1 MRNLIKAITICGFVA
16 IAAPAFAQVSFNIRI
31 GPPPPRREVIV
42 AAPFPGAIWVP
53 GYYVFDYAV
62 NQYRW
67 VPGVWQRPPQPGVIW
82 VAPRYIRHG
91 RRYGFMAGH
100 WQAPGA
106 VIHRS
111 PERGRPEGRGR
122 PEDRGR
128 GNGGRPVR
136 NGRAP
141 MGQ

>member
-1 MRNLIKAITICGFVA
+1 MRNLIKVIALCGLVSVA
-16 IAAPAFAQVSFNIRI
+16 TPAFAQISFNIRI

-42 AAPFPGAIWVP
+42 GAPFPGAIWVP

-67 VPGVWQRPPQPGVIW
+67 VPGVWQRPPYAGAVW
-82 VAPRYIRHG
+82 VAPRYIHRG
-91 RRYGFMAGH
+91 RRFGFMAGH
-100 WQAPGA
+100 WQTDREVVRRG
-106 VIHRS
+106 
-111 PERGRPEGRGR
+111 PERA
-122 PEDRGR
+122 R
-128 GNGGRPVR
+128 GNGRGEERGHGGPVR